1 MNNGLKCGVTR
12 TYGGVTYYQVRECPY
27 RAYCAKAVNGSD
39 VVRCEHAEF
48 IMNSEVADFEVICND
63 DWRSL

>member
-12 TYGGVTYYQVRECPY
+12 TYGGITYYQVRECPF

-39 VVRCEHAEF
+39 VVRCEHAES

>member
-12 TYGGVTYYQVRECPY
+12 TYGGVTYYQVRECLF

>member
-1 MNNGLKCGVTR
+1 MDNGLKCGVTR

-27 RAYCAKAVNGSD
+27 RAYCAKTVSGKAI
-39 VVRCEHAEF
+39 VRCEHAEF

-63 DWRSL
+63 D

>member
-12 TYGGVTYYQVRECPY
+12 TYGGVTYYQVRECPF

-63 DWRSL
+63 NWRSL